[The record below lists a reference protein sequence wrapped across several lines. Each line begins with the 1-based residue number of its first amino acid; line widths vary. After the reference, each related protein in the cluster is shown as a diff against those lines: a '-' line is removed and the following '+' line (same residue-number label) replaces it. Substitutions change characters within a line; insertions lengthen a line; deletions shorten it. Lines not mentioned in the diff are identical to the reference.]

1 LEDKRTVRTRLV
13 SRRAQLDPVARQTL
27 SRAVVERLSALPGF
41 AEARTVAVY
50 APLGAEVDI
59 GALPSALAA
68 RGVRVVYP
76 RVREGDR
83 RLDFASCPREA
94 LVRGPFA
101 AFEPPAG
108 AAEVP
113 AGEVACVLV
122 PAVAFSEEGFRLGRG
137 GGFYDATLAAMPSAF
152 RVGLAYDF
160 QIVAALPREAHDAAM
175 DAVVT
180 ERRTLRFE
188 RAARQSG

>member
-1 LEDKRTVRTRLV
+1 MEDKRTLRTRLV
-13 SRRAQLDPVARQTL
+13 ARRAQLDLVARQTL
-27 SRAVVERLSALPGF
+27 SRAVVERLNALPGF

-59 GALPSALAA
+59 GALPSVLAE

-76 RVREGDR
+76 RIREGDR
-83 RLDFASCPREA
+83 HLDFASCRRDA

-101 AFEPPAG
+101 ALEPPAD
-108 AAEVP
+108 AAEVA

-137 GGFYDATLAAMPSAF
+137 GGFYDTTLAAMPDAF
-152 RVGLAYDF
+152 RIGLAYDF
-160 QIVAALPREAHDAAM
+160 QVVPSMPREAHDAAM